1 MAATLPALRR
11 TLEMM
16 PSPVP
21 ESPGLLVRD
30 PFRYAQ
36 GILILPPPLVPCLL
50 LFDGRHDE
58 TDLREVLV
66 RLTGTVEVGELIE
79 HLVDT
84 LSRGG
89 FLENDV
95 FEVIRSQRHRSFAEE
110 ATRTPLH
117 AGSAYPRDPDALQAL
132 LSGYLAEAPKA
143 PPPLGEVAGIAA
155 PHVSPEGGWRS
166 YGAAYAALPEGAGDR
181 TFVILGTSH
190 YGEPERFGLTHKPFR
205 TPLGESQVDHDRV
218 ASLAEQAGPAACL
231 EDYCHSV
238 EHSIEFQVLFLQHLY
253 GPGVRIVPI
262 LCGAFARATATRGR
276 PEDTPGVARVLDA
289 LAGLAAE
296 DDRLLWIAGVD
307 MAHVGRRYGDRFA
320 ARAEEGRLLEVAAQ
334 DRARCARL
342 VAGDPGGFWSLVQ
355 EAGDPLRWC
364 GSSPLYT
371 LAAALRPRAG
381 ALLHYEQWN
390 IDPESVVSC
399 AALAFTR
406 GANPGV
412 IGHAAG

>member
-1 MAATLPALRR
+1 MATALPALRR

-30 PFRYAQ
+30 PFRYAR
-36 GILILPPPLVPCLL
+36 GVLILPPALVPCLL

-58 TDLREVLV
+58 GDLREILA
-66 RLTGTVEVGELIE
+66 RLTGTVEVGEVVE

-84 LSRGG
+84 LSGGG
-89 FLENDV
+89 FLEDDV
-95 FEVIRSQRHRSFAEE
+95 FEGIRAERHRSFAEE

-117 AGSAYPRDPDALQAL
+117 AGAAYPEDPDDLRAL
-132 LSGYLAEAPKA
+132 LARYLAEAPKA
-143 PPPLGEVAGIAA
+143 AAPAGPVVAVAA

-166 YGAAYAALPEGAGDR
+166 YAAAYRALPPDAAGR

-205 TPLGESQVDHDRV
+205 TPLGQAHVAPELVDR
-218 ASLAEQAGPAACL
+218 LAGAAGEAACL
-231 EDYCHSV
+231 EDYCHAI

-253 GPGVRIVPI
+253 GADVHIVPI
-262 LCGAFARATATRGR
+262 LCGPFARATVEGGS
-276 PEDTPGVARVLDA
+276 PEDDAGVARFLDA
-289 LAGLAAE
+289 LGAMAADE
-296 DDRLLWIAGVD
+296 PGLLWVAGVD

-320 ARAEEGRLLEVAAQ
+320 ARAEAGRLLEVGQQ
-334 DRARCARL
+334 DRARLGRL
-342 VAGDPGGFWSLVQ
+342 AEGDAAGFWALVR
-355 EAGDPLRWC
+355 EGSDPLRWC

-371 LAAALRPRAG
+371 LVRAVRPRAG
-381 ALLHYEQWN
+381 AVLHYEQWN

-399 AALAFTR
+399 AGLAFTR
-406 GANPGV
+406 
-412 IGHAAG
+412 